1 MHEKMHL
8 FFRPSGGRLEKQVIL
23 IWEKNMTY
31 TKPQIIAQNSSSGS
45 YAAGCPGEG
54 PFRGPSDCNACN
66 QHL

>member
-31 TKPQIIAQNSSSGS
+31 TKPKIVAQNSSNGT
-45 YAAGCPGEG
+45 YAATCPMDSPYSEQTCQKCD
-54 PFRGPSDCNACN
+54 RA
-66 QHL
+66 H